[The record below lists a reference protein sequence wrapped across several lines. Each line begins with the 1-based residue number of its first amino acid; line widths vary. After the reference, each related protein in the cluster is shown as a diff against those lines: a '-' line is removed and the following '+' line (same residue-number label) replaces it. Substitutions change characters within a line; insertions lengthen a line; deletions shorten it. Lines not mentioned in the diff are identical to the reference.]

1 MKVNCANPACGKE
14 IERTPSEIARR
25 KNQFCDKEC
34 HDDYQRARHPR
45 TIVNCANP
53 GCGREL
59 ERTPSKVARYK
70 HQFCSPECSAVFQTG
85 RKASP
90 ETLAKKSAAMKE
102 HFADPA
108 ERAKISTAVRERY
121 TDPAERSKTSAAIK
135 KAMAAPELRA
145 RMRKIYDDPEH
156 RAKLSAAAVE
166 RCADPAE
173 RSRRSNAASKQVAN
187 NRKSRSKIEPIVE
200 AFLVE
205 LGLVKG
211 VDFFTNKH
219 FHSKDPDYVDGRFG
233 MNVDFWIPAL
243 NLVIECNGT
252 YWHLDPRIYDRSG
265 NTPMLKSMNATQRE
279 DVRRYERKVRWL
291 RSRGIRVL
299 ELWEQ
304 ENPLAELIVVWP
316 VIAELAVAECGLE
329 DLETL
334 LMPSG
339 AA

>member
-211 VDFFTNKH
+211 VDF
-219 FHSKDPDYVDGRFG
+219 
-233 MNVDFWIPAL
+233 WIPAL

-279 DVRRYERKVRWL
+279 DVRRYGRKVRWL

-334 LMPSG
+334 LMSSG